1 MSKAAELA
9 ALIGSQTALSNRNLI
24 INGAMQVAQRGT
36 STTGVTSTTTYG
48 ADRFA
53 LQLNSIGT
61 YTLSQSST
69 APDGFSN
76 SFKIDCTTAD
86 ASPAAGDYSI
96 LTHKVEAQNLQ
107 HLGYGTSSAKAI
119 TLSFYLR
126 SNKTG
131 SIGLVI
137 RQIDNSNKMF
147 SKEVTINAADTWERK
162 TVSIPADTS
171 GVINDDNGTGLDISW
186 WLNAG
191 STYSGG
197 SEMTTWGTETNAN
210 KYLGDLDIGALTTDE
225 FYITGVQLEVGEQ
238 ATPFEHRSIG
248 DELARCKR
256 YFQRH
261 DNDNSAYR
269 WFGSGYTTS
278 TTAASIGVALNP
290 PMRAIPSFS
299 LNVGASN
306 FIFDQSGGAK
316 ACSAITSSFSSNTMA
331 RLFLTIGTTT
341 ASTPGWLASDGTSS
355 LRALDFDAEL

>member
-1 MSKAAELA
+1 MSRARDFADLA
-9 ALIGSQTALSNRNLI
+9 GSADAGGLTGRNLI

-36 STTGVTSTTTYG
+36 SETGVTSSVYG
-48 ADRFA
+48 TDRFV

-61 YTLSQSST
+61 YTVSQSST

-96 LTHKVEAQNLQ
+96 LTHKIEAQNLQ

-171 GVINDDNGTGLDISW
+171 GVINDDNGTGFDISW

-225 FYITGVQLEVGEQ
+225 FYITGVQMEVGEQ
-238 ATPFEHRSIG
+238 ATPFEHRSFA
-248 DELARCKR
+248 DELAKCRK
-256 YFQRH
+256 Y
-261 DNDNSAYR
+261 
-269 WFGSGYTTS
+269 
-278 TTAASIGVALNP
+278 
-290 PMRAIPSFS
+290 
-299 LNVGASN
+299 
-306 FIFDQSGGAK
+306 
-316 ACSAITSSFSSNTMA
+316 
-331 RLFLTIGTTT
+331 
-341 ASTPGWLASDGTSS
+341 
-355 LRALDFDAEL
+355 